1 MVELEDISVEYILK
15 IMEENN
21 KEIENL
27 TLQNIGFEDEL
38 NRRILKWP
46 LVWE

>member
-1 MVELEDISVEYILK
+1 MTELEEASTEYILK
-15 IMEENN
+15 LMEENN

-38 NRRILKWP
+38 NRRILK
-46 LVWE
+46 

>member
-38 NRRILKWP
+38 NRRILK
-46 LVWE
+46 